1 MDEIDITNYAGDNT
15 PYVTVDDIDEVK
27 ASLMLQY
34 QVLKKRIQNW
44 NLCVLSFSQVFFQ
57 IFEYI

>member
-34 QVLKKRIQNW
+34 QVLKKRIQN
-44 NLCVLSFSQVFFQ
+44 
-57 IFEYI
+57 